1 MVDGDC
7 VVPVDVGAHV
17 EPVALA
23 ESGPGEGAERK
34 LNNQKKQLLIL
45 ISIIVIIKRIF
56 NLFSYIV
63 FKE

>member
-1 MVDGDC
+1 MVDGDR

-23 ESGPGEGAERK
+23 ESGPGEGAEMK

-45 ISIIVIIKRIF
+45 FSIVVIIKRIF
-56 NLFSYIV
+56 NLLVVLKCF
-63 FKE
+63 